1 MPAQIATLDLNGSTP
16 EIEIIIGNAHF
27 ARFDF
32 FLYDATGKNPRK
44 IGEGRNDDNEE
55 FPDIFP
61 IANPPLSGLDGHTIF
76 WRAVVSSQLGL
87 PGENYSV
94 IVRVMQGGKIAA
106 KDPKTGLLTDIPPK
120 GFIRLQVR

>member
-1 MPAQIATLDLNGSTP
+1 MPASIATLDLNGTTP
-16 EIEIIIGNAHF
+16 EIEIIVGHAHS

-44 IGEGRNDDNEE
+44 IDEGRNDDQI
-55 FPDIFP
+55 PDIFP
-61 IANPPLSGLDGHTIF
+61 IDNPPLSGLNNFTIF

-87 PGENYSV
+87 PNENYSV
-94 IVRVMQGGKIAA
+94 IVRVMQNGKIAGM
-106 KDPKTGLLTDIPPK
+106 DSKTGLLTDIPPK

>member
-1 MPAQIATLDLNGSTP
+1 MPATIATLDPNGSTP
-16 EIEIIIGNAHF
+16 EIEIIVGHAHF

-44 IGEGRNDDNEE
+44 IDEGRNDDNV
-55 FPDIFP
+55 PDIFP
-61 IANPPLSGLDGHTIF
+61 IDNPPLAGLDNFTVF

-87 PGENYSV
+87 PNENYSV
-94 IVRVMQGGKIAA
+94 IVRVMQDGKIAGM
-106 KDPKTGLLTDIPPK
+106 DSKTGLLTDIPPR